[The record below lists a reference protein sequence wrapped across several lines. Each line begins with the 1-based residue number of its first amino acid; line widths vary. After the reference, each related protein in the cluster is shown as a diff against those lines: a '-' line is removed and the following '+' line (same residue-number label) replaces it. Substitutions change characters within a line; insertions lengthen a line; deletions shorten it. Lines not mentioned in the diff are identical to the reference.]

1 MELQFKGNEIIW
13 NKPLSDLDKLV
24 FKFTNLLERLDVRY
38 VIISGYVAILFGRS
52 RETED
57 VDIFIEEMP
66 EKKFNQFWNSM
77 EENGFE
83 CLNAFSPS
91 EALNDF
97 LGQMVAIRFAE
108 KGRVIPNFEM
118 KYPKT
123 DLNKYSLENRILVK
137 VGENFLY
144 TSKLE
149 LQIAFK
155 LYLGSDKDI
164 EDAIHLWQIFK
175 DNIDHKLVTSFAV
188 RLKVESKLKELE

>member
-1 MELQFKGNEIIW
+1 MELTFKEKEIIW

-24 FKFTNLLERLDVRY
+24 FKFTNLLEQLDVRY

-97 LGQMVAIRFAE
+97 LGQMIAIRFAE
-108 KGRVIPNFEM
+108 KGCVIPNFEI

-123 DLNKYSLENRILVK
+123 DLNKYSLKNRILVR

-175 DNIDHKLVTSFAV
+175 DNIDHKLVSSFAV